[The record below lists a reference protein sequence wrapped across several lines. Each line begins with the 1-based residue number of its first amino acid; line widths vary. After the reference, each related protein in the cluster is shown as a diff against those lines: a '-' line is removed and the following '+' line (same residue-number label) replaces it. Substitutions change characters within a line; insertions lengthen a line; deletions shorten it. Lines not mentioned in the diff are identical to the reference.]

1 MPCVTRHKPQKPGC
15 EVQAVGLFTCNIR
28 FIISDNSGKI
38 HISSI
43 SVKAGVFVG
52 VHDTQSYATGSF
64 NLSNTD
70 NKYSRITIESAT
82 CSAKPSNIN
91 NRISVSINGTSY
103 PLGSSIEASFTGDLN
118 ITASAGTCG
127 IYTLT
132 DGVSYQGDYI
142 IYLNNITIW

>member
-43 SVKAGVFVG
+43 SVRGSVGCAG
-52 VHDTQSYATGSF
+52 HDTQSSGTGSF

-82 CSAKPSNIN
+82 YSAKPSNVN

-132 DGVSYQGDYI
+132 DGVSYQGNYI

>member
-1 MPCVTRHKPQKPGC
+1 M
-15 EVQAVGLFTCNIR
+15 
-28 FIISDNSGKI
+28 SDNSGKI
-38 HISSI
+38 HISLI
-43 SVKAGVFVG
+43 SVRASVFCAG
-52 VHDTQSYATGSF
+52 HDTQSSATGSF

-82 CSAKPSNIN
+82 CSAKPSNVN
-91 NRISVSINGTSY
+91 DRISVSINGTSY

-132 DGVSYQGDYI
+132 DGVAYQGNYI